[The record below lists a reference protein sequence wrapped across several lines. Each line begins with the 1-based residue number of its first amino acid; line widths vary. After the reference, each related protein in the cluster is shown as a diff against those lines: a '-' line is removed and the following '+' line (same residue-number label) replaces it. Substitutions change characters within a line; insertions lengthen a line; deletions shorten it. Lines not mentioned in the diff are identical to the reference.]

1 MNEKRTLSV
10 FLAII
15 FGATLVVGSM
25 WMFFFVHEIRRTELP
40 VYGFIPDFS
49 LTESSGRMMTRQ
61 DLLGNIWVADFI
73 FTTCGGACP
82 MMSSNMKQLQNTL
95 NDSTDVKLVSI
106 TVDPER
112 DSPAAL
118 AEYAKRYGARPD
130 QWYFLTGDSNAIQAL
145 AKTGFFLATE
155 TGSDPKEPIIHSQ
168 KFALVDKRGR
178 LRGFFDG
185 ESPAVTRTLLTAIE
199 TLEKEH

>member
-1 MNEKRTLSV
+1 MNERRTLSI
-10 FLAII
+10 FLAVVL
-15 FGATLVVGSM
+15 GATLLVGSM

-49 LTESSGRMMTRQ
+49 LTERSGRTMTRR

-73 FTTCGGACP
+73 FTSCAGACP
-82 MMSSNMKQLQNTL
+82 LMSSNMKQLQNTL
-95 NDSTDVKLVSI
+95 NDSADVKLVSI

-112 DSPAAL
+112 DTPGVL
-118 AEYAKRYGARPD
+118 ADYARRYGARPD
-130 QWYFLTGDSNAIQAL
+130 QWYFLTGNPGSIQEL
-145 AKTGFFLATE
+145 AKTGFFLAAE
-155 TGSDPKEPIIHSQ
+155 TGSDRREPIVHSQ
-168 KFALVDKRGR
+168 KLALVDKRGR